1 MILDDLLMAII
12 IAGVGLSL
20 AYLRAEYVFNRRPK
34 AAARRDALILRE
46 LHANRLIGRRWGW
59 RDTGSLHEV
68 EKHWQF

>member
-12 IAGVGLSL
+12 MAGIGLSL
-20 AYLRAEYVFNRRPK
+20 AYLRAEYVFNRRSK
-34 AAARRDALILRE
+34 AVARRDELILRE